1 MLPLPLLLLLPPLP
15 PPLLLLLPPLLLPL
29 LPLLLLLPVT
39 TNEDANC
46 SFHGSGDLGKLIF
59 LSCGSMKE
67 APVANVMAGLCR
79 VALYLHK

>member
-1 MLPLPLLLLLPPLP
+1 LLLPPPPPPPPPLPPLPLLPLLPL
-15 PPLLLLLPPLLLPL
+15 L

-46 SFHGSGDLGKLIF
+46 SFHGSGDLEKLIF
-59 LSCGSMKE
+59 LSCGSMKP
-67 APVANVMAGLCR
+67 APVANVMASLCR

>member
-1 MLPLPLLLLLPPLP
+1 MRLR
-15 PPLLLLLPPLLLPL
+15 PPLLLLL
-29 LPLLLLLPVT
+29 LLLLPVA

-46 SFHGSGDLGKLIF
+46 SYHGSGDVGTLIF
-59 LSCGSMKE
+59 LSCGSMKQ